1 MAKRNGARKI
11 TVRALVAVAVLVA
24 GLTSSVSSPHVTHA
38 QTASHGTVATDR
50 AALMALYNGTGGGSW
65 TRSTNWGTSNALSA
79 WAGVTIS
86 SDGRVFGLDLSD
98 NQLSGEI
105 PDLSGLT
112 SLRRLRLSDNQ
123 LSGEIPDLSGLANLE
138 HLTLSNNQLSGEIPD
153 LSGLANLEHLT
164 LSNNQL
170 SGEIPDLS
178 GLNSLQRL
186 DLWSNQLSGEIP
198 DLGGLTSL
206 QSLGLGDNELS
217 GEIPDLGGLTSL
229 EGLTLSDNQLSGE
242 IPDLSGL
249 ISLWVL
255 GLNGNQL
262 TGEIPDL
269 SGLTSLR
276 YLWLANN
283 QLTGEIPD
291 LSGLTSLE
299 GLTLS
304 DNQLSGEIPDLSGLT
319 SLRRL
324 TLSNNQLSGELPD
337 LSGLTSLMWLYLGG
351 NQLSGEIPDLSG
363 LTSLQVL
370 NLSYNQLS
378 GEIPDLSGLT
388 NLEHLYL
395 NENQLSGEI
404 PDLSGLTSLMW
415 LGLDGN
421 QLSGTIPAALG
432 NLSGLAWVRLSGNA
446 FTGCVP
452 TRLQPLLH
460 LPDQSGRPAH
470 DFIAVD
476 ANTDGDTADD
486 GDTPGVG
493 LPFCNLSALALSD
506 VNLVPAFAAG
516 TRTYTATV
524 TRSVASTTV
533 SATTASQFHTGPF
546 RLDVSVR
553 KGRTT
558 YRLGDSVPLDLG
570 TNHITVVATH
580 SDGTPTLTYAVA
592 VSRALNTPPTFD
604 DGSSTTRALPEN
616 SGAGVDVTGGVVAA
630 TDSDSSDTLSYSL
643 TGADAD
649 SFEIDSNGQM
659 STRTGVTHDFDF
671 DGPKPSYSVNAN
683 VSDGKNAA
691 GDADSTID
699 ATIAVTINLTNV
711 NEAPDITTV
720 TPAHTDFDVAE
731 NTATTT
737 VIATYEATDVDAE
750 TTLTW
755 SLAGDDA
762 GDFTITKNA
771 DGHGE
776 LRFANVP
783 NFEMPVDADTMNDY
797 DIRVKVQDNGIPGNR
812 GSSNQLDDAVSVVVR
827 VYEVRLDESAPE
839 PWAHCLRGAVAE
851 GFSLVVYEGGS
862 VEELEDCARARH
874 VSALYTTHDGVYVS
888 YILGAPGFVNESFRE
903 LFPGGV
909 ARLTALTVRSDG
921 PPSADP
927 NAGDGALLPG
937 TECLLGEVAVGFSLL
952 VYEGGS
958 VGELVSCAQ
967 GLHVAALYA
976 LHDGEWVSYILG
988 APAFV
993 NREFRE
999 LFAEGVAPLTPLVVR
1014 SEGPAGAN

>member
-1 MAKRNGARKI
+1 MAKRNGATKI

-24 GLTSSVSSPHVTHA
+24 GLTSSASSPHVTHA

-79 WAGVTIS
+79 WVGVTTS

-112 SLRRLRLSDNQ
+112 GLRWLRLSDNQ
-123 LSGEIPDLSGLANLE
+123 LSGEIPNLSGLANLE
-138 HLTLSNNQLSGEIPD
+138 HLTLSDNHLSGEIPDLSGLTSLQVLTLSNNQLSGEIPD
-153 LSGLANLEHLT
+153 LSGL
-164 LSNNQL
+164 
-170 SGEIPDLS
+170 
-178 GLNSLQRL
+178 
-186 DLWSNQLSGEIP
+186 
-198 DLGGLTSL
+198 TSL
-206 QSLGLGDNELS
+206 QWLY
-217 GEIPDLGGLTSL
+217 LGGNH
-229 EGLTLSDNQLSGE
+229 LS
-242 IPDLSGL
+242 
-249 ISLWVL
+249 
-255 GLNGNQL
+255 
-262 TGEIPDL
+262 GEIPDL
-269 SGLTSLR
+269 SGLTSLDHVN
-276 YLWLANN
+276 LADNE
-283 QLTGEIPD
+283 LSGEIPD
-291 LSGLTSLE
+291 LSGLTSLQR
-299 GLTLS
+299 LWLS

-319 SLRRL
+319 SLQRL
-324 TLSNNQLSGELPD
+324 QLFNNQLSGEIPD

-378 GEIPDLSGLT
+378 GEISDLSGLT

-404 PDLSGLTSLMW
+404 SDLSGLTSLMW

-432 NLSGLAWVRLSGNA
+432 NLSSLAWVRLSGNA

-460 LPDQSGRPAH
+460 LPDQSGGPAH

-524 TRSVASTTV
+524 PRSVTSTTV
-533 SATTASQFHTGPF
+533 SATTASQFHTAPF

-616 SGAGVDVTGGVVAA
+616 SGAGVDVGGVVAA

-649 SFEIDSNGQM
+649 SFEIDSNGQI

-671 DGPKPSYSVNAN
+671 DGPKPSYSVNVN

-691 GDADSTID
+691 GDADPTID

-720 TPAHTDFDVAE
+720 TTAHTDFDVAE
-731 NTATTT
+731 NTATTA

-755 SLAGDDA
+755 SLAGGDA

-783 NFEMPVDADTMNDY
+783 DFEMPADADTMNDY

-999 LFAEGVAPLTPLVVR
+999 LFAGGVAPLTPLVVR

>member
-1 MAKRNGARKI
+1 M
-11 TVRALVAVAVLVA
+11 T
-24 GLTSSVSSPHVTHA
+24 
-38 QTASHGTVATDR
+38 
-50 AALMALYNGTGGGSW
+50 
-65 TRSTNWGTSNALSA
+65 
-79 WAGVTIS
+79 
-86 SDGRVFGLDLSD
+86 
-98 NQLSGEI
+98 
-105 PDLSGLT
+105 
-112 SLRRLRLSDNQ
+112 
-123 LSGEIPDLSGLANLE
+123 
-138 HLTLSNNQLSGEIPD
+138 
-153 LSGLANLEHLT
+153 
-164 LSNNQL
+164 
-170 SGEIPDLS
+170 
-178 GLNSLQRL
+178 SLQRL
-186 DLWSNQLSGEIP
+186 VLSNNQLSGEIP

-206 QSLGLGDNELS
+206 QSLWLG
-217 GEIPDLGGLTSL
+217 
-229 EGLTLSDNQLSGE
+229 DNQLS
-242 IPDLSGL
+242 
-249 ISLWVL
+249 
-255 GLNGNQL
+255 
-262 TGEIPDL
+262 
-269 SGLTSLR
+269 
-276 YLWLANN
+276 
-283 QLTGEIPD
+283 GEIPD

-304 DNQLSGEIPDLSGLT
+304 DNQLSGEIPDLSALT
-319 SLRRL
+319 RL
-324 TLSNNQLSGELPD
+324 QYLQLNGNQLTGEIPD
-337 LSGLTSLMWLYLGG
+337 LSGLTSLWVLGLNG
-351 NQLSGEIPDLSG
+351 NQLTGEIPDLSGLTSLWVLGLNGNQLTGEIPDLSGLTSLQDVNLGDNQLSGEIPDLSG
-363 LTSLQVL
+363 LTSLQDV
-370 NLSYNQLS
+370 NL
-378 GEIPDLSGLT
+378 GD
-388 NLEHLYL
+388 
-395 NENQLSGEI
+395 NQLSGEI
-404 PDLSGLTSLMW
+404 PDLSGLTSLQRLTLSDNQLSGEIPDVSGLTSLVHVNLRDNQLSGEIPDLSGLTSLVW
-415 LGLDGN
+415 LVLSNN

-432 NLSGLAWVRLSGNA
+432 NLSGLASVRLSGNA

-476 ANTDGDTADD
+476 ANTDGDTADE

-524 TRSVASTTV
+524 TRSVTSTTV
-533 SATTASQFHTGPF
+533 SATTASQFHTAPF
-546 RLDVSVR
+546 QLDVSVR
-553 KGRTT
+553 KGTST
-558 YRLGDSVPLDLG
+558 YELGDSVPLDLG

-649 SFEIDSNGQM
+649 SFEIDSNGQI
-659 STRTGVTHDFDF
+659 STRIGVTHDFDF
-671 DGPKPSYSVNAN
+671 DGPKPSYSVNVN

-691 GDADSTID
+691 GGADSTID

-720 TPAHTDFDVAE
+720 TTTHTDFDVAE
-731 NTATTT
+731 NTATTA
-737 VIATYEATDVDAE
+737 VIAAYEATDVDAE

-783 NFEMPVDADTMNDY
+783 DFEMPVDADTMNDY

-812 GSSNQLDDAVSVVVR
+812 GSGNQLDDAVSVVVR

-851 GFSLVVYEGGS
+851 GFSLVIFEGGS

-874 VSALYTTHDGVYVS
+874 VSALYTTHDGAFVAD
-888 YILGAPGFVNESFRE
+888 ILGAPAVVNESFRE

-909 ARLTALTVRSDG
+909 APLTPLTVRSDG

-937 TECLLGEVAVGFSLL
+937 TECLRGEIAVGFSL
-952 VYEGGS
+952 VISAGGS

-988 APAFV
+988 APESV
-993 NREFRE
+993 NREFGE
-999 LFAEGVAPLTPLVVR
+999 LFAEGVGTLTPLVVR